1 MPTSL
6 PRSSASRAMRAAA
19 AVPASDGA
27 PQTVTSGKRRSAQRR
42 LRPAATA
49 IPAQSRIVFRGGA
62 ISLR

>member
-6 PRSSASRAMRAAA
+6 PRSSAPRAMRAAA
-19 AVPASDGA
+19 AIPDGA
-27 PQTVTSGKRRSAQRR
+27 PQTLTAGKRRSAQRR
-42 LRPAATA
+42 LRPPASAG